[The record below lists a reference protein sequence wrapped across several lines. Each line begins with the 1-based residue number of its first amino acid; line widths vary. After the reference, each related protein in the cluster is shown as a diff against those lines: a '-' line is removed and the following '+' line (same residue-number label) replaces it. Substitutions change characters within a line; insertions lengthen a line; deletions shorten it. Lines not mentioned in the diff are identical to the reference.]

1 MTTLNLKDSEIA
13 IVWSIADVLL
23 ECDWLTE
30 DQAYEVLHALKHR
43 HDGTIGINWDTIY
56 YTGVAMYP
64 QGEDA

>member
-23 ECDWLTE
+23 ESDWLTE
-30 DQAYEVLHALKHR
+30 DQAYEVLHALEHR
-43 HDGTIGINWDTIY
+43 HDATIGINWDTIY
-56 YTGVAMYP
+56 YTGVHMYP